1 MQKQSVK
8 AVVTSIGNYTI
19 TADDAVLNGQG
30 TAAYGAIQT
39 KTDVTLRDG
48 DVIKY
53 IPYHAIDHAEI
64 TITLSEVADPTD
76 DTCVEEPA
84 PTPPT
89 P

>member
-1 MQKQSVK
+1 MQKQNVRV
-8 AVVTSIGNYTI
+8 VVTTAANYSV

-30 TAAYGAIQT
+30 TAAYGAIET
-39 KTDVTLRDG
+39 KTDVIVRDG
-48 DVIKY
+48 GDIKY
-53 IPYHAIDHAEI
+53 IPYAAIDHAEI
-64 TITLSEVADPTD
+64 TLTLSTEPDPQD